1 MNACCICLSYR
12 LWMSFH
18 PTYFTLLFL
27 LHSHHH
33 QRRVESP
40 NHSVSHIFENYANY
54 FSLSPSS
61 IYIVKP
67 ISTSIV
73 HKPKQL
79 VTESQITLSCEV
91 EGSVPDTDI
100 KWTQN
105 NRVFER
111 GTVRESWTFFFINA
125 FSFKSRKHFFPPLLC
140 VITFLLFIVG
150 SEQVFFSSMDK
161 AWTDCNVGCDDYF

>member
-1 MNACCICLSYR
+1 VHKYIFQPSITRKPPSNS
-12 LWMSFH
+12 
-18 PTYFTLLFL
+18 
-27 LHSHHH
+27 
-33 QRRVESP
+33 
-40 NHSVSHIFENYANY
+40 IFENYANY
-54 FSLSPSS
+54 FYSLLSRPFLPRPPQPYRLTDST
-61 IYIVKP
+61 VRP

-111 GTVRESWTFFFINA
+111 GSVSI
-125 FSFKSRKHFFPPLLC
+125 FKSNLKLFKLLVSTCVVYRKIPISFYYELYVQYQKPR
-140 VITFLLFIVG
+140 
-150 SEQVFFSSMDK
+150 EQL
-161 AWTDCNVGCDDYF
+161 

>member
-1 MNACCICLSYR
+1 MEYCVVITA
-12 LWMSFH
+12 
-18 PTYFTLLFL
+18 
-27 LHSHHH
+27 
-33 QRRVESP
+33 
-40 NHSVSHIFENYANY
+40 AA
-54 FSLSPSS
+54 SS
-61 IYIVKP
+61 INKILYIHTYLKTMQTIFPVKP

-111 GTVRESWTFFFINA
+111 GTVRTFNFEL
-125 FSFKSRKHFFPPLLC
+125 K
-140 VITFLLFIVG
+140 
-150 SEQVFFSSMDK
+150 
-161 AWTDCNVGCDDYF
+161 

>member
-1 MNACCICLSYR
+1 MQTISTLS
-12 LWMSFH
+12 SFS
-18 PTYFTLLFL
+18 F
-27 LHSHHH
+27 
-33 QRRVESP
+33 
-40 NHSVSHIFENYANY
+40 A
-54 FSLSPSS
+54 
-61 IYIVKP
+61 VKP

-111 GTVRESWTFFFINA
+111 GTVSDEKISKLFHSSRAEFFAIT
-125 FSFKSRKHFFPPLLC
+125 RLLMGE
-140 VITFLLFIVG
+140 FDAL
-150 SEQVFFSSMDK
+150 
-161 AWTDCNVGCDDYF
+161 